1 MGKCYVLVYKQ
12 ELIGVYSNKTNLWKQ
27 LLELENDFE
36 TKFFFKKNH
45 YDMVGVTYP
54 KLNKFLN
61 ERINLIVY
69 NEDEEIEY
77 RMWLT
82 EMNNKIVFEDGN
94 S

>member
-1 MGKCYVLVYKQ
+1 MGKCYVLVHKQ

-27 LLELENDFE
+27 LLELEENFE
-36 TKFFFKKNH
+36 TDFFFKKN
-45 YDMVGVTYP
+45 YQDLVGVTYP

-61 ERINLIVY
+61 ERINLIAY
-69 NEDEEIEY
+69 NIDEKIEY

-82 EMNNKIVFEDGN
+82 EMNNKIVFNDDN